1 MFTFL
6 LLLALAGAIY
16 FTYPVQTKSFLVS
29 AKVFGI
35 LVWEWAAKKVSGK

>member
-1 MFTFL
+1 MYTFL
-6 LLLALAGAIY
+6 LLLALVGAIY
-16 FTYPVQTKSFLVS
+16 FTYPVQTKAFAAS